1 MKLVH
6 TEVSGAIITEKKTF
20 TEWIIESPGLF
31 SKYLQEFY
39 VQCERKEG
47 KFVLSDNDKELDMSK
62 CVEIIGNPFMV
73 DINSRK
79 ILGKLYSELE
89 ELSRKEQMFE
99 KTMRLT
105 ATVHEYILDLEQ
117 ETNYILQFDNELEIS
132 ALLKALGV
140 RYEVIEDSFFERIVR
155 YIKIAADVLKT
166 KLFIFVNIRSFLSD
180 IQMME
185 LVKEISY
192 QDIKV
197 LFIENQERD
206 CLEGGFRYII
216 DKDGC
221 EIY

>member
-1 MKLVH
+1 MKLVYAD
-6 TEVSGAIITEKKTF
+6 VSGEIITEKKSF

-31 SKYLQEFY
+31 SKYLQELY
-39 VQCERKEG
+39 EQCERKEG
-47 KFVLSDNDKELDMSK
+47 KFVLSDNDKELDLSK
-62 CVEIIGNPFMV
+62 CVEIIGNPFAV
-73 DINSRK
+73 DINNRK
-79 ILGKLYSELE
+79 ILGKLYAELD
-89 ELSRKEQMFE
+89 ELSGKEQMFE

-166 KLFIFVNIRSFLSD
+166 KLFVFVNIRSFLSD

-192 QDIKV
+192 QNIKV
-197 LFIENQERD
+197 LFIENQDRD

>member
-6 TEVSGAIITEKKTF
+6 TEVSGTIIIEKKTF
-20 TEWIIESPGLF
+20 TEWIIESPDLF
-31 SKYLQEFY
+31 SKYVQELY

-47 KFVLSDNDKELDMSK
+47 QFVLSDNDKELDMSK

-79 ILGKLYSELE
+79 ILGKLYAELE

-105 ATVHEYILDLEQ
+105 STVHEYILNLEQ

-140 RYEVIEDSFFERIVR
+140 RHEEIEDSFFERIVR

-166 KLFIFVNIRSFLSD
+166 KLFVFVNIRSFLSD

>member
-1 MKLVH
+1 MKLVYAD
-6 TEVSGAIITEKKTF
+6 VSGEIITEKKSF

-140 RYEVIEDSFFERIVR
+140 MHEEIEDSFFERIVR

-166 KLFIFVNIRSFLSD
+166 KLFVFVNIRSYLLD
-180 IQMME
+180 TQMQE

>member
-1 MKLVH
+1 MKLVYAD
-6 TEVSGAIITEKKTF
+6 VSGEIITEKKSF

-31 SKYLQEFY
+31 SKYLQELY
-39 VQCERKEG
+39 EQCERKEG
-47 KFVLSDNDKELDMSK
+47 KFVLSDNDKELDLSK
-62 CVEIIGNPFMV
+62 CVEIIGNPFAV
-73 DINSRK
+73 DIKNRK
-79 ILGKLYSELE
+79 ILGKLYAELD
-89 ELSRKEQMFE
+89 ELSGKEQMFE

-166 KLFIFVNIRSFLSD
+166 KLFVFVNIRSFLSD

-192 QDIKV
+192 QNIKV

>member
-1 MKLVH
+1 MKLVYAD
-6 TEVSGAIITEKKTF
+6 VSGEIITEKKSF

-31 SKYLQEFY
+31 SKYLQELY
-39 VQCERKEG
+39 EQCERKEG
-47 KFVLSDNDKELDMSK
+47 KFVLSDNDKELDLSK
-62 CVEIIGNPFMV
+62 CVEIIGNPFAV
-73 DINSRK
+73 DIKNRK
-79 ILGKLYSELE
+79 ILGKLYAELD
-89 ELSRKEQMFE
+89 ELSGKEQMFE

-166 KLFIFVNIRSFLSD
+166 KLFVFVNIRSFLSD

>member
-1 MKLVH
+1 MKLVYAD
-6 TEVSGAIITEKKTF
+6 VSGEIITEKKSF

-31 SKYLQEFY
+31 SKYLQELY
-39 VQCERKEG
+39 EQCERKEG
-47 KFVLSDNDKELDMSK
+47 KFVLSDNDKELDLSK
-62 CVEIIGNPFMV
+62 CVEIIGNPFAV
-73 DINSRK
+73 DINNRK
-79 ILGKLYSELE
+79 ILGKLYAELD
-89 ELSRKEQMFE
+89 ELSGKEQMFE

-166 KLFIFVNIRSFLSD
+166 KLFVFVNIRSFLSD

-192 QDIKV
+192 QNIKV

>member
-1 MKLVH
+1 M
-6 TEVSGAIITEKKTF
+6 
-20 TEWIIESPGLF
+20 
-31 SKYLQEFY
+31 
-39 VQCERKEG
+39 QCERKEG

-105 ATVHEYILDLEQ
+105 STVHEYILDLEQ

-140 RYEVIEDSFFERIVR
+140 MHEEIEDSFLERIVR
-155 YIKIAADVLKT
+155 YIKIAANVLKT
-166 KLFIFVNIRSFLSD
+166 KLFVFVNIRSYLLD
-180 IQMME
+180 TQMQE

>member
-1 MKLVH
+1 
-6 TEVSGAIITEKKTF
+6 
-20 TEWIIESPGLF
+20 
-31 SKYLQEFY
+31 
-39 VQCERKEG
+39 
-47 KFVLSDNDKELDMSK
+47 MSK

-105 ATVHEYILDLEQ
+105 STVHEYILDLEQ

-140 RYEVIEDSFFERIVR
+140 RHEEIEDSFFERIVR

-166 KLFIFVNIRSFLSD
+166 KLFVFVNIRSFLSD
-180 IQMME
+180 TQMLE

-192 QDIKV
+192 QGIKV

>member
-105 ATVHEYILDLEQ
+105 STVHEYILDLEQ

-140 RYEVIEDSFFERIVR
+140 RYEVIEDSF
-155 YIKIAADVLKT
+155 LK
-166 KLFIFVNIRSFLSD
+166 
-180 IQMME
+180 E
-185 LVKEISY
+185 
-192 QDIKV
+192 
-197 LFIENQERD
+197 
-206 CLEGGFRYII
+206 
-216 DKDGC
+216 
-221 EIY
+221 

>member
-1 MKLVH
+1 
-6 TEVSGAIITEKKTF
+6 
-20 TEWIIESPGLF
+20 
-31 SKYLQEFY
+31 
-39 VQCERKEG
+39 
-47 KFVLSDNDKELDMSK
+47 MSK
-62 CVEIIGNPFMV
+62 CVEIIGNPFSV
-73 DINSRK
+73 DLSSRK
-79 ILGKLYSELE
+79 ILGKLYAELE
-89 ELSRKEQMFE
+89 ELSGKEQMFE

-105 ATVHEYILDLEQ
+105 SAVHEYILDLEQ
-117 ETNYILQFDNELEIS
+117 ETNYILQFDNQLEIS

-140 RYEVIEDSFFERIVR
+140 RHEEIEDSFFERIVR

-166 KLFIFVNIRSFLSD
+166 KLFVFVNIRSFLSD

>member
-1 MKLVH
+1 
-6 TEVSGAIITEKKTF
+6 
-20 TEWIIESPGLF
+20 
-31 SKYLQEFY
+31 
-39 VQCERKEG
+39 
-47 KFVLSDNDKELDMSK
+47 
-62 CVEIIGNPFMV
+62 
-73 DINSRK
+73 
-79 ILGKLYSELE
+79 
-89 ELSRKEQMFE
+89 MFE

-140 RYEVIEDSFFERIVR
+140 RHEEIEDSFFERIVR

-166 KLFIFVNIRSFLSD
+166 KLFVFVNIRSFLSD
-180 IQMME
+180 TQMLE

-192 QDIKV
+192 QGIKV

>member
-1 MKLVH
+1 MKLVYAD
-6 TEVSGAIITEKKTF
+6 VSGEIITEKKSF

-31 SKYLQEFY
+31 SKYLQELY
-39 VQCERKEG
+39 EQCERKEG
-47 KFVLSDNDKELDMSK
+47 KFVLSNNDKELDLSK
-62 CVEIIGNPFMV
+62 CVEIIGNPFAV
-73 DINSRK
+73 DIKNRK
-79 ILGKLYSELE
+79 ILGKLYAELD
-89 ELSRKEQMFE
+89 ELSGKEQMFE

-166 KLFIFVNIRSFLSD
+166 KLFVFVNIRSFLSD